1 MTHLDLKMNVNENI
15 LQINRMVASRRLMM
29 SWIKPISLAYPFTHI
44 PFGMISNFD
53 FLPIEPKCTA
63 VKISKTRNTCLC
75 FSFVTTLYKITKSLL
90 PSEHIIQAI
99 VTSPVQRE
107 E

>member
-1 MTHLDLKMNVNENI
+1 MTHSDLKMNVNENI

-53 FLPIEPKCTA
+53 FLPKFRAQMYCCQNKQDEKYLS
-63 VKISKTRNTCLC
+63 V
-75 FSFVTTLYKITKSLL
+75 F
-90 PSEHIIQAI
+90 
-99 VTSPVQRE
+99 
-107 E
+107 